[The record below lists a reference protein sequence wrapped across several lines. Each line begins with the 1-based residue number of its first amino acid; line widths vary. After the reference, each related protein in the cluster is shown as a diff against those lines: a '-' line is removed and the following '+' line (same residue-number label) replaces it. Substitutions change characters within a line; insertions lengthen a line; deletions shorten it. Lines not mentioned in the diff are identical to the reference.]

1 MLDDRRRTRFDATMT
16 AMDELQPDDL
26 IVEVHCRM
34 ENDARC
40 SVEATVR
47 DGRRGLLLAYFPDEV
62 AFLAHELIGL
72 TLEEARIV
80 CSTANA
86 IEPTSTRPDTCEE
99 SRTTS
104 SDDRAL
110 LEERSGIHRG
120 ERHGW
125 FACGR

>member
-72 TLEEARIV
+72 TVEEARMLHGG
-80 CSTANA
+80 
-86 IEPTSTRPDTCEE
+86 R
-99 SRTTS
+99 
-104 SDDRAL
+104 DRAYL
-110 LEERSGIHRG
+110 DAPGYLQR
-120 ERHGW
+120 
-125 FACGR
+125 AQDDQLGR